1 MDERHAY
8 AILGI
13 FVLFGL
19 WMYTINTV
27 HIRRTALR
35 KERLQTRV
43 KTLCAWGA
51 QQLGTLSLDTVGQ
64 QPSLA
69 PFLASIER
77 MRIGDEYLF
86 ILDTEGRTWADG
98 SQEIGV
104 RPTPKPEGTADEKNH
119 TSPLSSILATA
130 ARGGGFVTYNWKQPS
145 TGDVKPKLA
154 YVAPMPNTPLL
165 IGSGTYA

>member
-51 QQLGTLSLDTVGQ
+51 QQLGTLS
-64 QPSLA
+64 
-69 PFLASIER
+69 
-77 MRIGDEYLF
+77 
-86 ILDTEGRTWADG
+86 
-98 SQEIGV
+98 
-104 RPTPKPEGTADEKNH
+104 
-119 TSPLSSILATA
+119 
-130 ARGGGFVTYNWKQPS
+130 
-145 TGDVKPKLA
+145 
-154 YVAPMPNTPLL
+154 
-165 IGSGTYA
+165 